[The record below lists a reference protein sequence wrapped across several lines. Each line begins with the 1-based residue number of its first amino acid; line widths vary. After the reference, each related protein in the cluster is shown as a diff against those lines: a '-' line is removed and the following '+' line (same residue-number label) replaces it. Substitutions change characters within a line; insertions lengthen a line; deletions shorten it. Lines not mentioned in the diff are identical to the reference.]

1 MLMAK
6 SEREVWQRCWWR
18 RGRLKAFPIMLW
30 SSYPLKKKKK
40 KKGCCTPT
48 RCQELCKPLDV
59 NGKYDR
65 CGPSLWVPQAKNW
78 SLRERMRKFPNPQ
91 ELKKNP
97 RAPATYTSSSPQC
110 LQKRTESAISPLVDK
125 CLLPPGGA
133 RRFRSELPPASFP
146 SLRHSESSLS
156 LQTRLRSPWS
166 SYQARPIKTK
176 PQGECL
182 EPPLRSCTS

>member
-1 MLMAK
+1 MAK

-30 SSYPLKKKKK
+30 SSYPLKKK

-146 SLRHSESSLS
+146 SLRHSESSLVPS
-156 LQTRLRSPWS
+156 DQTEIPLVQLPGQTHKDQAPREMLR
-166 SYQARPIKTK
+166 AT
-176 PQGECL
+176 
-182 EPPLRSCTS
+182 PLRSCTS